1 MDEKFKQT
9 KNTNKRFVLVKKC
22 FDNHIQQKIVSSQHY
37 LSYENAKVST
47 KVAESVLLLFFRF
60 QNKMSMK
67 TFYYWV
73 VEIIVIITTYDR
85 ESMSSP

>member
-1 MDEKFKQT
+1 MFWQSYTTE
-9 KNTNKRFVLVKKC
+9 
-22 FDNHIQQKIVSSQHY
+22 IVSSQHY

-73 VEIIVIITTYDR
+73 VEIIVIITIYDR
-85 ESMSSP
+85 ESMSSPWYM